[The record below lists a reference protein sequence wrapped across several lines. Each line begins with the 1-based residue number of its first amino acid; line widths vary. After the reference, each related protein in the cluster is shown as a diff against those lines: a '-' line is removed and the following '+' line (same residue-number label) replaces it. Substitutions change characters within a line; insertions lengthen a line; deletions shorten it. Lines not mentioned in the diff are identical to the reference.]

1 MARTLADTIR
11 EITKVHLN
19 NGGMVLGQAL
29 MAVGRVNGTI
39 PPNCPNVVELPMCDV
54 AGAGIAVGAAIAKR
68 RPIFILRFQDFLFLN
83 SSPIFSYAAKTEQI
97 FGVGTPIF
105 IRAIAD
111 ENHGLGI
118 VHSACLHSIAV
129 HMPGMLVNAPM
140 TPKEYEQTWRE
151 FMRNDMPM
159 FVSEHKRSF
168 GQANGLADVAV
179 KGAEITI
186 YAISAARYSAFDAVA
201 ELEKEGIRCNLVH
214 IMKLKPFG
222 VTPRLRKP
230 LEDSRLGLVVDSDYE
245 MAGVSEHIA
254 NVLLREIGI
263 PVWALGRC
271 DKSLGIGQ
279 HLENATPQPPRI
291 AEVVRLM
298 LKNKKR
304 GK

>member
-1 MARTLADTIR
+1 MGGTLADTIR
-11 EITKVHLN
+11 EITKAHLN
-19 NGGMVLGQAL
+19 NGGMLLGQAL
-29 MAVGRVNGTI
+29 MAVGRVNNTV
-39 PPNCPNVVELPMCDV
+39 PANCPNIVELPMCDV

-83 SSPIFSYAAKTEQI
+83 SSPIFSYAAKTKQI

-140 TPKEYEQTWRE
+140 TPKEYQETWRE
-151 FMRNDMPM
+151 FMRNNMPM

-168 GQANGLADVAV
+168 GQANGLSDITA
-179 KGAEITI
+179 KGADITI
-186 YAISAARYSAFDAVA
+186 YAISAARYTALEAVI
-201 ELEKEGIRCNLVH
+201 ELEKSGIKCNLVH

-222 VTPRLRKP
+222 ITPRLRKP
-230 LEDSRLGLVVDSDYE
+230 LENSRLGLVVDSDFE
-245 MAGVSEHIA
+245 IAGVSEHIA
-254 NVLLREIGI
+254 NVLLKETGM
-263 PVWALGRC
+263 PVLALGRR

-279 HLENATPQPPRI
+279 HLENATPQPLHI
-291 AEVVRLM
+291 VDVVKEM
-298 LKNKKR
+298 IKNR
-304 GK
+304 R